1 MGYFKEKKIILGIPQ
16 SFSLH
21 QAFIKQLESLGFQ
34 IIDIS
39 YIVDNFQ
46 YKNLQQR
53 LYNSFRKVFFKDYE
67 YKNTLKA
74 KLAEDKIQQALSGI
88 DKVDYALFIRPD
100 FYSFHIIKKVKQIAH
115 ITVGYQWDGLDRFP
129 NAYSRINLFERFFV
143 FDPKDLRTS
152 GTLPITNFYFD
163 YSLDE
168 NKAEASDV
176 FFLATYIESRME
188 EIYKFFNAI
197 NLLSLNVNALIY
209 TTKEEIADNIHK
221 VCPSLTVIKNTI
233 PYDSNLK
240 LAKSS
245 NIIVDFAHNIHN
257 GLSLRVFEAV
267 GYDKKLITTNKSV
280 KDYDF
285 YNPANILVLEDE
297 YTVELIKEFIE
308 TSYEPLDSNVKE
320 KYSFTNWITYLFNI
334 EGHIPIEL
342 PEATYK
348 AL

>member
-1 MGYFKEKKIILGIPQ
+1 MEYFKEKKIILAIPQ

-21 QAFIKQLESLGFQ
+21 EAFIKQLESLGLQ

-39 YIVDNFQ
+39 YIVDNFK

-53 LYNSFRKVFFKDYE
+53 LYNSFRKLFLKDYE

-74 KLAEDKIQQALSGI
+74 KLAEDKIQKALSGI

-100 FYSFHIIKKVKQIAH
+100 FYTFDIIEKVKKIADK
-115 ITVGYQWDGLDRFP
+115 TVGYQWDGLNRFP

-143 FDPKDLRTS
+143 FDPEDLRAS

-168 NKAEASDV
+168 NGAAASDV

-188 EIYKFFNAI
+188 EIYKFFNTV

-209 TTKEEIADNIHK
+209 TTKEEIADYVHK
-221 VCPSLTVIKNTI
+221 VCPSLKVITNTI

-240 LAKSS
+240 LAKRS
-245 NIIVDFAHNIHN
+245 NIIIDFAHNIHN
-257 GLSLRVFEAV
+257 GLSLRVFEAI
-267 GYDKKLITTNKSV
+267 GYDKKLITTNKFV
-280 KDYDF
+280 RDYDF

-297 YTVELIKEFIE
+297 YTPESIKEFIE
-308 TSYEPLDSNVKE
+308 IPYEPLDSQVKE
-320 KYSFTNWITYLFNI
+320 KYGFTNWIKYLFNI

-342 PEATYK
+342 PVAMHKT
-348 AL
+348 L